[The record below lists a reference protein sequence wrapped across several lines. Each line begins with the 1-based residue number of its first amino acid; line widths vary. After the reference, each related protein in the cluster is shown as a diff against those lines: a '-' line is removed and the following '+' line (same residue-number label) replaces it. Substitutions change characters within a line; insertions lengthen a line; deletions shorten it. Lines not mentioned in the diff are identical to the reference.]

1 MLFRSHLYK
10 QLPEAVAKGLI
21 SEEEINKHLLKVLIG
36 RFDLGEM
43 DDDNLVSWSKIPM
56 SIVNNDEH
64 RKLALDMALESMTL
78 LQNKNNILPLNKSK
92 KIAVVGPNAMIN
104 RCFGEII
111 MELL

>member
-1 MLFRSHLYK
+1 
-10 QLPEAVAKGLI
+10 LPEAVAKGLI

-64 RKLALDMALESMTL
+64 R
-78 LQNKNNILPLNKSK
+78 N
-92 KIAVVGPNAMIN
+92 
-104 RCFGEII
+104 
-111 MELL
+111 